1 LYPLTTA
8 VGPEGAAAVRG
19 TWLSISSVAASAL
32 LAAACTAGSGAVSS
46 RPIVAASAGIG
57 ATDSMDVSS
66 PTGRPIDAAEL
77 RGRIVFSNGTS
88 DIWIVNADGSGLR
101 RLTRN
106 PANDFDPTLSPDGT
120 QIAFRSER
128 DGNNEIYVMRSDG
141 SNQHDVSSDA
151 TDDWG
156 PTWSPDGRVLW
167 NCARGLI
174 TGFRACVAD
183 ADGGATGRVH
193 IHRYVEYMAW
203 SPDGSMIAFMSQEH
217 DAFGDDPNYNVYVA
231 NADGTG
237 LRRLT
242 TTQGS
247 DGFPSWSPDGRMI
260 AFTSTRDDCGNSN
273 APDCKTTGD
282 IGPYHTLYLMN
293 AAGSGGQRRVTDV
306 FAQFVDWSPDGRYLV
321 FSPGLN
327 IIRPDGT
334 GLVTLHPPG
343 VGEVEFADW
352 GPA

>member
-1 LYPLTTA
+1 
-8 VGPEGAAAVRG
+8 
-19 TWLSISSVAASAL
+19 
-32 LAAACTAGSGAVSS
+32 
-46 RPIVAASAGIG
+46 
-57 ATDSMDVSS
+57 MDVSS

-88 DIWIVNADGSGLR
+88 DIWIVNADGSGLQ

-106 PANDFDPTLSPDGT
+106 PANDFDPTLSPDGS

-128 DGNNEIYVMRSDG
+128 DGNNEIYVMRADG
-141 SNQHDVSSDA
+141 SGQHDLSQDPA
-151 TDDWG
+151 DDWG
-156 PTWSPDGRVLW
+156 PTWSPHGRVLW

-174 TGFRACVAD
+174 RGFKACVAD
-183 ADGGATGRVH
+183 AAGGPVSVIP

-203 SPDGSMIAFMSQEH
+203 SPDGSRIAFMSQERN
-217 DAFGDDPNYNVYVA
+217 ASGSDPNYNVYVA
-231 NADGTG
+231 NADGTNV
-237 LRRLT
+237 RRLT
-242 TTQGS
+242 STQGQ
-247 DGFPSWSPDGRMI
+247 DGFPSWSPDGTMI
-260 AFTSTRDDCGNSN
+260 TFTSTRDDCGNSD

-293 AAGSGGQRRVTDV
+293 ADGSDQRRLSDR
-306 FAQFVDWSPDGRYLV
+306 FAQFVDWSPDGSYLV

-327 IIRPDGT
+327 ITRPDGT